1 MSAAAS
7 MSGSP
12 TLQIFA
18 SQYPLILYSFSK
30 SQNQQIDNSLM
41 LVGYFIG
48 KERSCNAKVA
58 QSGVGD

>member
-1 MSAAAS
+1 MNAAAS
-7 MSGSP
+7 TSGSP
-12 TLQIFA
+12 TLQIFT

-41 LVGYFIG
+41 LVGYFIS

-58 QSGVGD
+58 PNGVVD